1 MTCSEQN
8 YQTYLELPN
17 IFQLF
22 LYNFVHLLANQKIDD
37 I

>member
-1 MTCSEQN
+1 MVRTKLSE
-8 YQTYLELPN
+8 TYLELSN
-17 IFQLF
+17 ISQLF